1 MSDVVLTV
9 QPVPRE
15 GLDLTDVSIDATDVY
30 FVKNARGVFLHFKNT
45 GGSPSTVTIDTVKQV
60 DGLDLENP
68 TINVPATT
76 GDIHVAAIPESWL
89 DDVTNPGSIK
99 FSQDQASGVTVAV
112 GRA

>member
-1 MSDVVLTV
+1 MADVIIVPEV
-9 QPVPRE
+9 VPRT
-15 GLDLTDVSIDATDVY
+15 GLDLTDVSIDSTDVY

-45 GGSPSTVTIDTVKQV
+45 GGSPATVIIETVKQV
-60 DGLDLENP
+60 DGLDLEDP

-99 FSQDQASGVTVAV
+99 FTQDQATGVTVAV